1 VLLLMA
7 FTLAGPA
14 TALAA
19 SETNTTSGYNQ
30 EPNKPK
36 EGTSPSK
43 EKTSPT
49 KEATTPTTTSEQTL
63 PFTGFDLRWSLAIGV
78 LLIAA
83 GVSIVAVQRRQR
95 GGQQR

>member
-1 VLLLMA
+1 MLLMA
-7 FTLAGPA
+7 FALMAPA
-14 TALAA
+14 AALAA

-36 EGTSPSK
+36 EETSPSK

-49 KEATTPTTTSEQTL
+49 KEAATPTAEKSL
-63 PFTGFDLRWSLAIGV
+63 PFTGFDLRWSLAIGIV
-78 LLIAA
+78 LIAA

-95 GGQQR
+95 G